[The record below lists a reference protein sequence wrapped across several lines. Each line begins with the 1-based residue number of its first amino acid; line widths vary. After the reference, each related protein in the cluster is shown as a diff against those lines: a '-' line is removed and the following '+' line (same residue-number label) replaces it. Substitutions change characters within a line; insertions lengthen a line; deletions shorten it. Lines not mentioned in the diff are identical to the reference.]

1 MDHHGGVDAALERFA
16 RALERSLEQRYP
28 GFEFSVRRRAVA
40 CGRKTDRRVWF
51 ATAAGMTHALD
62 CHVVARDLR
71 RPGRARALRAP
82 DARRRARVGALRPAL
97 RSVRRR
103 LALTVAE
110 SLSFCK

>member
-28 GFEFSVRRRAVA
+28 GFEFSVRRRTVA

-62 CHVVARDLR
+62 CHVVTRDLR
-71 RPGRARALRAP
+71 RPGRA
-82 DARRRARVGALRPAL
+82 ARYERRTLGDVLESARFVRHCGACGGGWR
-97 RSVRRR
+97 
-103 LALTVAE
+103 
-110 SLSFCK
+110 